1 MELSLKEVLEEYKRV
16 NKPIRDV
23 SKEEQENSIVDSVT
37 INKSDLKKLG
47 KDLMKEVDKFLH
59 DEYIIKTFPEIILD
73 KKEYDRLVVNGTED
87 LTMDEIY
94 HILVKIKLDNE
105 INGDLYYK
113 KNGYLNLYKVLYVDY
128 TYL

>member
-59 DEYIIKTFPEIILD
+59 DE
-73 KKEYDRLVVNGTED
+73 
-87 LTMDEIY
+87 
-94 HILVKIKLDNE
+94 
-105 INGDLYYK
+105 
-113 KNGYLNLYKVLYVDY
+113 
-128 TYL
+128 

>member
-47 KDLMKEVDKFLH
+47 KDLMKEVDKFLY
-59 DEYIIKTFPEIILD
+59 DEYIIKTCPELILD

-113 KNGYLNLYKVLYVDY
+113 KNGYLNLYKVLYVNY